1 MNEADKS
8 IFSDGMPVFAVWKNG
23 TVYMN
28 GTGVD
33 AIAGICLLIERM
45 CCHLHVDTVD
55 ILASIGTVLLENKES
70 APADGSSTG
79 QKEGITDGL

>member
-1 MNEADKS
+1 MNETDKS
-8 IFSDGMPVFAVWKNG
+8 IFSDDMPVFAVWKNG

-45 CCHLHVDTVD
+45 CYHLHVDKVD
-55 ILASIGTVLLENKES
+55 ILASIGTVLLTEEKS

-79 QKEGITDGL
+79 QKGDITDVL